1 MKPPPQ
7 KLLIAA
13 AFVAVYIVWGS
24 TYLAIKIAIGSIPPF
39 LMASTR
45 FLISGVILCSW
56 ARWRGAPMPG
66 AAQWRAAAV
75 VGTLL
80 LLGGNGGVAW
90 AEQYVETGLASVI
103 IATVPVWMTLLG
115 VVQRHAAY
123 PRRVWVGLAVG
134 FAGIWALVRPGA
146 SGQLHAGGIAV
157 LLAAAFLWAL
167 GSVLAKRCPRPES
180 SAMTVG
186 LQMLTG
192 GVSLLLA
199 ALLTG
204 EPSRLHLS
212 SVSGPSVAALAYLV
226 LCGSLIGFT
235 AYIWLLKV
243 CSLPQVSTYAYVNP
257 VVAVALGH
265 AFAGERLSP
274 QTLWSGAIILLGVL
288 IVQSVPERPS
298 GH

>member
-1 MKPPPQ
+1 MKPPSQ
-7 KLLIAA
+7 RLLIAA
-13 AFVAVYIVWGS
+13 AFLAVYVVWGS

-45 FLISGVILCSW
+45 FLISGVILCAW
-56 ARWRGAPMPG
+56 ARWRGAPMPE

-123 PRRVWVGLAVG
+123 PRRVWAGLAVG
-134 FAGIWALVRPGA
+134 FAGIWALVRPAAEGR
-146 SGQLHAGGIAV
+146 LHPGGIAV
-157 LLAAAFLWAL
+157 LFVAAFLWAL

-186 LQMLTG
+186 LQMITG
-192 GVSLLLA
+192 GLSLLA
-199 ALLTG
+199 AALLSG
-204 EPSRLHLS
+204 EPARLHLS
-212 SVSGPSVAALAYLV
+212 SVSGPSVAALTYLV
-226 LCGSLIGFT
+226 LCGSLIGFK